1 MGVENNQPSIRSE
14 NYKDIIVS
22 LRVTAEEIP
31 QDIVKAILQNDI
43 NDVVYK
49 VEDIEYHFRQMD
61 ITFVENLN

>member
-31 QDIVKAILQNDI
+31 QEIVKAILQNDI

-49 VEDIEYHFRQMD
+49 VEDVEYHFRLMD

>member
-22 LRVTAEEIP
+22 LLVTAEEIP
-31 QDIVKAILQNDI
+31 QEIVKAILQNDI

-49 VEDIEYHFRQMD
+49 VEDIEYHFRLMD